1 MYVYLLLVRTIE
13 IYLGTIEIDLG
24 TIEIDLGTI
33 EIGNGTAASPHRR
46 NCCMMM
52 KLNV

>member
-1 MYVYLLLVRTIE
+1 
-13 IYLGTIEIDLG
+13 LGTIEIDLG

-46 NCCMMM
+46 NCCI
-52 KLNV
+52 LPEFFILLLSLS

>member
-1 MYVYLLLVRTIE
+1 LGTIE
-13 IYLGTIEIDLG
+13 IDLGTIEIDLG

-46 NCCMMM
+46 NCCINLANN
-52 KLNV
+52 LNP